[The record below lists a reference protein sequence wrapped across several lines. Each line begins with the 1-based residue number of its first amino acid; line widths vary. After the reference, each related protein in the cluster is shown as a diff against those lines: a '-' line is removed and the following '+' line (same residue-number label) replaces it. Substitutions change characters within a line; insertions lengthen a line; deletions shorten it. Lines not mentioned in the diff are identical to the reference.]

1 MMEKLMYAMIDIC
14 VKTNNTTTLRDSLR
28 DFRNL
33 FQHTNMNMLEA
44 VFNYLSKENQKVLS
58 EVEKKESTE
67 KIT

>member
-1 MMEKLMYAMIDIC
+1 MIDIC
-14 VKTNNTTTLRDSLR
+14 VKTNNTATLRDSLR

-33 FQHTNMNMLEA
+33 FQHTNMNMLES
-44 VFNYLSKENQKVLS
+44 VFNYLMKENQKVLT